1 MKKLLSTFCLLG
13 GALMASAQETA
24 MPLIQNVQAY
34 EAMAQAAAHKLIRY
48 TPRYDHEELF

>member
-1 MKKLLSTFCLLG
+1 MKKLLSTICLLG

-34 EAMAQAAAHKLIRY
+34 EAMSSMFKKKVTTIIA
-48 TPRYDHEELF
+48 